1 MEDLVLRRQ
10 PYSAEAEQS
19 VLGSL
24 LIDPAC
30 ISEAIEIVS
39 ADDFYIPENKKIFET
54 MTSMYTLGQ
63 MIDPV
68 ILLDELKSRGYL
80 LAVLSNKKNK
90 FVQPI
95 IAEIF
100 GDETSPRIPGQFND
114 VAGVEA

>member
-30 ISEAIEIVS
+30 IAEAIEIVS

-63 MIDPV
+63 KLDPV
-68 ILLDELKSRGYL
+68 ILLDELKSREIYDEAGGRAYL
-80 LAVLSNKKNK
+80 YKLVEITPTSANVKAY
-90 FVQPI
+90 
-95 IAEIF
+95 AEIV
-100 GDETSPRIPGQFND
+100 R
-114 VAGVEA
+114 A

>member
-63 MIDPV
+63 KIDPV
-68 ILLDELKSRGYL
+68 ILLDELKSLRIYTKFASRTIAKGVQRGTL
-80 LAVLSNKKNK
+80 CIKNWMFQWVK
-90 FVQPI
+90 
-95 IAEIF
+95 
-100 GDETSPRIPGQFND
+100 
-114 VAGVEA
+114 